1 MAKKSYRQI
10 TDFPGYEISKSG
22 VVRQHKI
29 PVQKFADEQFVN
41 LRKGQAIYVKNIE
54 QLIAEVFNE

>member
-1 MAKKSYRQI
+1 MAKKSFKSLI
-10 TDFPGYEISKSG
+10 NFPGYEISKSG
-22 VVRQHKI
+22 VVRHHKL

-41 LRKGQAIYVKNIE
+41 IRKGQVIYVKKIE